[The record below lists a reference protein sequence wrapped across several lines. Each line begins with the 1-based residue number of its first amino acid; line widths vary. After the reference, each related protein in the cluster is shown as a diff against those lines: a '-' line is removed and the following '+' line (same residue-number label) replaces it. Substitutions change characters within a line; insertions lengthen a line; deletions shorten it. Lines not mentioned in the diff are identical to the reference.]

1 MRTFLATKKQVKP
14 VSGQFMIEQGL
25 NCFRSP
31 LPHSPLASV
40 QTRSRLRI
48 PVPHDVLHPDQ
59 ELHLLRACAVSD
71 KKIGGTVAKWSK
83 AIAIVR
89 ENKRKRFI
97 IDVHWLSG
105 TKNQTWGDWVGS
117 IKKYLQ
123 IAYITIDKAWQ
134 GTSCLQLSASLWLP
148 LRLVEPRGKQWYLSY
163 PKAEISPENKHNLS

>member
-1 MRTFLATKKQVKP
+1 
-14 VSGQFMIEQGL
+14 MIEQGL

-83 AIAIVR
+83 A
-89 ENKRKRFI
+89 
-97 IDVHWLSG
+97 
-105 TKNQTWGDWVGS
+105 
-117 IKKYLQ
+117 
-123 IAYITIDKAWQ
+123 
-134 GTSCLQLSASLWLP
+134 LQLWEKINENQKIPGSSPDLGNL
-148 LRLVEPRGKQWYLSY
+148 LSD
-163 PKAEISPENKHNLS
+163 KKITVKDIARDL